1 MWKGSEAIS
10 LSFPSVPNHQL
21 SANVSG
27 PAETR
32 PIYLNEC
39 QSCPALLLCRY
50 HHLMYASVAPCTPIS
65 AVSARDSGAAA
76 GQLLCFSH
84 RHRRHPSAGEGS
96 RAAARLLV
104 PARQRQHPLRTCR
117 RSSAATATS
126 ARLPAEER
134 WCRRRRAR
142 RAPTVGGSGRHPAL
156 RHRPPT
162 RRGRRLALHCR
173 PPTRCRAAAQIAAR
187 VQPKPRPPPPPPHP
201 GAAPPPGPSHRRS
214 AAAPSTGAAASYPL
228 GSHGRLLPAR
238 LSLAFSRAVVGGG
251 AATGGGG
258 GQGCRRPTRAPRR
271 PARVHNLWTQF
282 VDTISPL
289 SQFHCLKSVSE
300 FTKLT
305 QTKGRNGRQGQEPF
319 SANVVIPF
327 TTFALGFTSGL
338 HV

>member
-1 MWKGSEAIS
+1 MYLVQLRRGRLIS
-10 LSFPSVPNHQL
+10 
-21 SANVSG
+21 
-27 PAETR
+27 
-32 PIYLNEC
+32 NEC
-39 QSCPALLLCRY
+39 LSCPALLLCRC

-65 AVSARDSGAAA
+65 AVSARDIGAAA
-76 GQLLCFSH
+76 GQLLCFSR

-96 RAAARLLV
+96 RAAARLQV

-187 VQPKPRPPPPPPHP
+187 VPPKPRPPPPPPHP
-201 GAAPPPGPSHRRS
+201 GAPPTAGPSHRRS

-238 LSLAFSRAVVGGG
+238 LSLAFSRAVVGEG

-282 VDTISPL
+282 HH
-289 SQFHCLKSVSE
+289 FHCLKSVSE
-300 FTKLT
+300 FT
-305 QTKGRNGRQGQEPF
+305 NQGPQRPARTGKPF
-319 SANVVIPF
+319 SAIQLPRSHWVLLPGCMFEICSLAG
-327 TTFALGFTSGL
+327 TSDYLGRDIVSIS
-338 HV
+338 

>member
-1 MWKGSEAIS
+1 MSVLSCS
-10 LSFPSVPNHQL
+10 L
-21 SANVSG
+21 
-27 PAETR
+27 
-32 PIYLNEC
+32 
-39 QSCPALLLCRY
+39 
-50 HHLMYASVAPCTPIS
+50 
-65 AVSARDSGAAA
+65 AVSISSLDVRLGCTVRTDISSVSERQWGPPRDR
-76 GQLLCFSH
+76 QHCFSR

-201 GAAPPPGPSHRRS
+201 GAPPTAGPSHRRS

-238 LSLAFSRAVVGGG
+238 LSLAFRVSRAVVGGG

-258 GQGCRRPTRAPRR
+258 GQAAAARR
-271 PARVHNLWTQF
+271 PARVHSLWTQF
-282 VDTISPL
+282 HNFTVSHL
-289 SQFHCLKSVSE
+289 SQFQNSQTCERGNSNYHVRIRFYFRVACLRYVHWPVPQTISE
-300 FTKLT
+300 WISCQF
-305 QTKGRNGRQGQEPF
+305 RD
-319 SANVVIPF
+319 
-327 TTFALGFTSGL
+327 
-338 HV
+338 

>member
-1 MWKGSEAIS
+1 M
-10 LSFPSVPNHQL
+10 H
-21 SANVSG
+21 
-27 PAETR
+27 
-32 PIYLNEC
+32 
-39 QSCPALLLCRY
+39 
-50 HHLMYASVAPCTPIS
+50 
-65 AVSARDSGAAA
+65 
-76 GQLLCFSH
+76 LCFSR

-142 RAPTVGGSGRHPAL
+142 RAPTVGGSGSHPAL

-201 GAAPPPGPSHRRS
+201 GAPPTAGPSHRRS

-238 LSLAFSRAVVGGG
+238 LTDPHEPVSGVTAFFTLSAINPSESVTGQSQLVTASKINIPAFSRN
-251 AATGGGG
+251 
-258 GQGCRRPTRAPRR
+258 PS
-271 PARVHNLWTQF
+271 HF
-282 VDTISPL
+282 
-289 SQFHCLKSVSE
+289 
-300 FTKLT
+300 
-305 QTKGRNGRQGQEPF
+305 
-319 SANVVIPF
+319 VVITVPWSQKS
-327 TTFALGFTSGL
+327 THRNSSNM
-338 HV
+338 